1 MVFPSIFRKANGKRN
16 DCCIQSVMWA
26 SGKGENSMRE
36 RLVVSVAGKGGVGK
50 TTTSALLTRAVIEKT
65 KRSLLVVDADPVM
78 NLPRA
83 LGIEIPTSVGDIAS
97 RLRKSIDEGSLG
109 GEVAKQDI
117 LEGEIYEALVEG
129 EQFDFLAMG
138 RTEGEGCY
146 CYVNRLLTQI
156 IDNLSKNYE
165 LTLLDM
171 SAGLEHLS
179 RRTNRNVDVLVI
191 VLDPSRAAYE
201 AALRIRDLAKE
212 VHIDFKKIVVVGN
225 RFLPEMED
233 DLQKKLEEEN
243 LPLFGMIPNDDEL
256 SKANYL
262 GQPLTELNS
271 DSPAVQAVEKIA
283 EKLGL
288 LSEAAMLK
296 LLGKDT

>member
-1 MVFPSIFRKANGKRN
+1 MLA
-16 DCCIQSVMWA
+16 SVQ
-26 SGKGENSMRE
+26 GENSMRE

-50 TTTSALLTRAVIEKT
+50 TTTSALLTKAVIEKT

-83 LGIEIPTSVGDIAS
+83 LGIEIPTSVGDIAT

-109 GEVAKQDI
+109 GEVAKQDV
-117 LEGEIYEALVEG
+117 LEGDIYEALVEG
-129 EQFDFLAMG
+129 DKFDFLAMG

-156 IDNLSKNYE
+156 IDNLSGNYE

-191 VLDPSRAAYE
+191 VIDPSRAAFE

-212 VHIDFKKIVVVGN
+212 VHIDFKKIVIVGN
-225 RFLPEMED
+225 RFLPEMEE
-233 DLQKKLEEEN
+233 DLRRRLEEEN

-271 DSPAVQAVEKIA
+271 NSQAVKAVEEIA

-296 LLGKDT
+296 LLGKNPQ

>member
-1 MVFPSIFRKANGKRN
+1 
-16 DCCIQSVMWA
+16 
-26 SGKGENSMRE
+26 MRE
-36 RLVVSVAGKGGVGK
+36 RLVVSIAGKGGVGK
-50 TTTSALLTRAVIEKT
+50 TTISALLTRAVIEKT

-83 LGIEIPTSVGDIAS
+83 LGVDIPNSVGAIAT

-109 GEVAKQDI
+109 GEVAKQDV

-129 EQFDFLAMG
+129 DQFDFLAMG

-191 VLDPSRAAYE
+191 VIDPSRAAYE

-212 VHIDFKKIVVVGN
+212 VHIDFKKIVIVGN
-225 RFLPEMED
+225 RFLPEMEED
-233 DLQKKLEEEN
+233 FRRKLEEEN

-256 SKANYL
+256 SKTNYL
-262 GQPLTELNS
+262 GQPLTELDS
-271 DSPAVQAVEKIA
+271 DSPAVKAVEGIA

-296 LLGKDT
+296 LLGKNPQNHEGSL